1 MVATHRSATSRL
13 RTWVINSA
21 ASHNYSNNIR
31 DFWKALLIVT
41 KMLIKLGDNNTV
53 QANKKGIV
61 RLKDVDIEA
70 FFLPEF

>member
-1 MVATHRSATSRL
+1 
-13 RTWVINSA
+13 
-21 ASHNYSNNIR
+21 
-31 DFWKALLIVT
+31 
-41 KMLIKLGDNNTV
+41 MLIKLGDNNTV